1 MGVLKGRKGSV
12 VVAEENWAMAE
23 EEVLEEAEEAA
34 TNLAFTLHLDKPLS
48 CQVLLKSPQFF
59 LIFNFFGFSPPLWL
73 MLLWGNCICKTKT
86 HRFVDDFFDFWG
98 PIFRTRIN
106 LEDVSQWEIDA
117 WFRGLMWT

>member
-59 LIFNFFGFSPPLWL
+59 FFIFFVLVFFPLFGWCCCEEL
-73 MLLWGNCICKTKT
+73 YLQN
-86 HRFVDDFFDFWG
+86 
-98 PIFRTRIN
+98 
-106 LEDVSQWEIDA
+106 
-117 WFRGLMWT
+117 